1 MTYKEVTEGI
11 DPIKKR
17 IEQVRSR
24 LNESKIQCVLT
35 VNPYDTTMNKNFL
48 SHDDDFAIFQ
58 EYQTK
63 LINRLKELEEELEEY
78 LNKTVY

>member
-35 VNPYDTTMNKNFL
+35 VNPGMFVL
-48 SHDDDFAIFQ
+48 RSI
-58 EYQTK
+58 
-63 LINRLKELEEELEEY
+63 IP
-78 LNKTVY
+78 